1 MVKIWLG
8 IICVVMYLVAINV
21 LTKAYYFPFI
31 SQRVSPHTE
40 FTVQTVFMPEQSMAA
55 IADHMITKPHFDSAK
70 ISHKEFDITAYLKT
84 ASGQTME
91 NTIDKLLEDCFYDA
105 FCDVHAMLDSNCLEQ
120 TEVPETTGQ
129 KSEPSETRQ
138 STETTTT
145 TVTAPLPDLVPI
157 PPDLVLRGET
167 RAVPQSFVIEP
178 VSKSHVQFTLIQ
190 VDEEPQLDQHKQ
202 EDVDNFRQT
211 VELHQQKT
219 NEINA
224 QSCMQTEKFA
234 CLMFEEAWSDAMRK
248 VCVCLEAVS

>member
-1 MVKIWLG
+1 
-8 IICVVMYLVAINV
+8 MYLVAINV

-31 SQRVSPHTE
+31 SQRVSPQTV
-40 FTVQTVFMPEQSMAA
+40 FTVQTVVMPEHSMAA

-70 ISHKEFDITAYLKT
+70 ISHKEFDIAAYLKT
-84 ASGQTME
+84 GSGQTME
-91 NTIDKLLEDCFYDA
+91 NTIDKSLEDCFCDA
-105 FCDVHAMLDSNCLEQ
+105 FCEVHAMLAGNCLEQ

-129 KSEPSETRQ
+129 KSEPPETRQ
-138 STETTTT
+138 STETTTS

-167 RAVPQSFVIEP
+167 RAMPQSFVIEP
-178 VSKSHVQFTLIQ
+178 ISKSHVQFTLIQ
-190 VDEEPQLDQHKQ
+190 VDEKPQLDQHKQ
-202 EDVDNFRQT
+202 EVKDVDNFRQT
-211 VELHQQKT
+211 AESHQQKT

-248 VCVCLEAVS
+248 FCICLQPVS